1 MSERLLVS
9 MSILAALI
17 STVVYIV
24 VQLAPI
30 FTKYQELIAVIK

>member
-30 FTKYQELIAVIK
+30 FTKCQELIAAIK